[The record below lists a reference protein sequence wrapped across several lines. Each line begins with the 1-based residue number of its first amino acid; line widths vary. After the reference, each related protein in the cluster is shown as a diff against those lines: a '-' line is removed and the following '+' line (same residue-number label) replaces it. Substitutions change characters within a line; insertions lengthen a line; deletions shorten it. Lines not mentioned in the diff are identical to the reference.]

1 MGGSASLPHRLS
13 LFKDWF
19 SGLTCTNLLNT
30 CAVAPFLVTEK
41 HVGGEDSRVGRRD
54 PGPTAAV
61 KGLGFALRLRVWK
74 KPILVALFS
83 LVQMTPAPTL
93 HLAAEKEAEKSCEKH
108 EA

>member
-1 MGGSASLPHRLS
+1 MYQSIKYLCSR
-13 LFKDWF
+13 
-19 SGLTCTNLLNT
+19 
-30 CAVAPFLVTEK
+30 PFPGDGK
-41 HVGGEDSRVGRRD
+41 ACGGEDSRVGRRD

-83 LVQMTPAPTL
+83 LVQMTPAPTP